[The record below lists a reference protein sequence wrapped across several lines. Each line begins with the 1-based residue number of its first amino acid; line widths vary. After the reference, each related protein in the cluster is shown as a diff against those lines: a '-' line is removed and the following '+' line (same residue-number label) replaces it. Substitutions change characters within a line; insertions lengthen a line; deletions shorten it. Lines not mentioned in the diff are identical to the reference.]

1 MVELGEK
8 IKHLREEKGMTQQ
21 TLAEHLYVTRQAVS
35 RWECGARYPD
45 LLTAK
50 KIAQILETSIDELV
64 SGEELKEKIEQEPLL
79 ARPVENT
86 VQTILYTI
94 TAMAYMLM
102 SFFSLYSI
110 LGFQKGL
117 ANTPAGKITFL
128 AVSTLIGYLIC
139 FVAALIGLIL
149 SSKNMLKARITGYIT
164 CVPYMIAAISFL
176 VIFADIKIN
185 QNGHLDVISWIT
197 DFCIP
202 IIFATLIVLFF
213 KMEDRKITYGVIE
226 IICFLSVAYIA
237 LVLKNSFNRI
247 TDLGAVVRT
256 VHCMGKI
263 GMIFL
268 LGYQAYVWDAK
279 KKIAYKKG

>member
-1 MVELGEK
+1 M
-8 IKHLREEKGMTQQ
+8 
-21 TLAEHLYVTRQAVS
+21 
-35 RWECGARYPD
+35 
-45 LLTAK
+45 
-50 KIAQILETSIDELV
+50 
-64 SGEELKEKIEQEPLL
+64 
-79 ARPVENT
+79 
-86 VQTILYTI
+86 
-94 TAMAYMLM
+94 
-102 SFFSLYSI
+102 
-110 LGFQKGL
+110 
-117 ANTPAGKITFL
+117 
-128 AVSTLIGYLIC
+128 
-139 FVAALIGLIL
+139 
-149 SSKNMLKARITGYIT
+149 TGYIT
-164 CVPYMIAAISFL
+164 CVPYIIAAISFL

-185 QNGHLDVISWIT
+185 QNGHLDVINWIT